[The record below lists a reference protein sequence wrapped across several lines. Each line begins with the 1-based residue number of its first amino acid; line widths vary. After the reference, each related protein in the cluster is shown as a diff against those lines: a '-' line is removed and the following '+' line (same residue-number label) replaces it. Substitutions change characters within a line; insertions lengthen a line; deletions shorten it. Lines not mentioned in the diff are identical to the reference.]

1 MIAFVVTL
9 KRIVSALREGWQYPE
24 LRGLASLVGVTL
36 LSGSVFYSLVER
48 WSPIDAFY
56 FSVITLTTVG
66 FGDFTPTTVWGKL
79 FTACYIFVGVAIILT
94 FIDAMGQ
101 ISLRRRGIDPD
112 RVRRRSEDT
121 EQ

>member
-9 KRIVSALREGWQYPE
+9 KRIVSAVREGWQYPE

-79 FTACYIFVGVAIILT
+79 FTACYIFVGVAIVLI